1 MILLALRD
9 YLRARR
15 LVKITELE
23 AVFDR
28 DAAVLKGMLAYFI
41 DRGQLRC
48 IQQDATCTLGCRGCD
63 LKPAAEPDEIYVWS

>member
-15 LVKITELE
+15 LVKMTELE

-48 IQQDATCTLGCRGCD
+48 LEQTAACSLGCRGCD
-63 LKPAAEPDEIYVWS
+63 LKPAAVPDEIYVWS